1 MEEFSPYSNR
11 RLWLWPWSLPTPSP
25 CPRALEPMVSTLV
38 APESSLFSD
47 DSDNEGLTLPVS
59 EEEGKE
65 EGEEDDGS
73 SSLLQQLRMP

>member
-1 MEEFSPYSNR
+1 
-11 RLWLWPWSLPTPSP
+11 
-25 CPRALEPMVSTLV
+25 MVSTLV